1 MSREVRRTVGVYDR
15 PEKSRWPRLAIIA
28 VVVLVLV
35 IAASLALGYAG
46 FSSRSTATSSARSV
60 TRSRCTLST
69 QRRRM

>member
-1 MSREVRRTVGVYDR
+1 MNREVRKTVGVYDR

-28 VVVLVLV
+28 VVILVLL
-35 IAASLALGYAG
+35 IAASLAFGYL
-46 FSSRSTATSSARSV
+46 SSRSTATSSARSV